1 MTYPQ
6 SPVQELINNFTVP
19 VQLNNA
25 ESQSAARLEK
35 LHHIWTPDV
44 RILAGDGFELYH
56 WDGFLPPPEFMARL
70 LCGLGYAHLRL
81 RQFKQAEAHY
91 VDVLTRFS
99 TTYAAPEAQYYLGVT
114 RYRAEP
120 ESNELLVQWHELT
133 SRYPSS
139 EYRVKQ
145 SFKELP
151 KPAAPPREK
160 KH

>member
-6 SPVQELINNFTVP
+6 PPVQELITKFTVP
-19 VQLNNA
+19 VQIDNSEPRNNA
-25 ESQSAARLEK
+25 LLERVR
-35 LHHIWTPDV
+35 HIWTPDI
-44 RILAGDGFELYH
+44 RILAPDGFELYRF
-56 WDGFLPPPEFMARL
+56 DGFLPPPEFMGRFI
-70 LCGLGYAHLRL
+70 CGLGYARLRL
-81 RQFKQAEAHY
+81 RDYKAAEAHY

-114 RYRAEP
+114 RYRADP
-120 ESNELLVQWHELT
+120 DSNELLQQWHHLT

-151 KPAAPPREK
+151 KL
-160 KH
+160 